1 MRRGKRAG
9 LEVTMDRSRG
19 PGKIGKDASAL
30 SASWVPR
37 ISHEILRDLGMSDD
51 AIARY
56 FDAPRFQVAQSC
68 YRSGVLAVVWRYA
81 SPCVPS
87 SYVGMCGIAERPLA
101 ALRPPGGRTSKID
114 DYAASLRNKPKECA
128 MKLNSVQVEQTL
140 ANSRRR

>member
-1 MRRGKRAG
+1 MRRGNRAG

-56 FDAPRFQVAQSC
+56 FCRFRHG
-68 YRSGVLAVVWRYA
+68 RSEQFVQMVLH
-81 SPCVPS
+81 
-87 SYVGMCGIAERPLA
+87 
-101 ALRPPGGRTSKID
+101 KHD
-114 DYAASLRNKPKECA
+114 
-128 MKLNSVQVEQTL
+128 
-140 ANSRRR
+140 